1 MFEIFMQVGFGLLV
15 MGVLTGCANFHATAS
30 VGWSDHGV
38 ETKSTVES
46 NSVKSEGVEA

>member
-1 MFEIFMQVGFGLLV
+1 MRYLLI
-15 MGVLTGCANFHATAS
+15 LLILFFSSCANFHATAS

-46 NSVKSEGVEA
+46 NSTEGVEA